1 MNDRVGGLAAAFVI
15 LVGFGGSSSAQTTIA
30 PAQTTIAPARP
41 PISPAPTPIASGS
54 TTIGRN
60 TRPVR
65 LLRTWYD
72 DIKTRRGDLQRR
84 VEIVYDYPRAT
95 AYERAYTLDGRMLWS
110 RRIRVNPPQPTPEE
124 IAEAKDIVRADPE
137 LSRVMTRFSAE
148 LEGGFLAEE
157 KRGRACGPGT
167 RCVLVQVVAP
177 HHAGLIR
184 WTAVD
189 LVQQRI
195 AYSTFVPSE
204 RGGVK

>member
-1 MNDRVGGLAAAFVI
+1 MKDRVRGLAAAFVI
-15 LVGFGGSSSAQTTIA
+15 LVALSASSSAQTRIA
-30 PAQTTIAPARP
+30 PPRP
-41 PISPAPTPIASGS
+41 TVETAPTPIAAS
-54 TTIGRN
+54 TTVIGRN

-72 DIKTRRGDLQRR
+72 DIKTRSGDLQRR
-84 VEIVYDYPRAT
+84 VEIVYDYPRA
-95 AYERAYTLDGRMLWS
+95 AAFERAYTLDGRLIWN
-110 RRIRVNPPQPTPEE
+110 RRIRVNPPQPSPEE
-124 IAEAKDIVRADPE
+124 IAEAKEIVRADPE

-177 HHAGLIR
+177 RHAGLIR

-189 LVQQRI
+189 LVQQRV